1 MAKPPK
7 NDTRHHSPDSIF
19 KWIMNRQFTRLGIPI
34 QTQVEV
40 GYLPLTIDVV
50 IEPRNEA
57 EQQNVKSEIAL
68 PDVGAHNLIEFKSE
82 NDRLTISGLQRIVAR
97 ANLYMSQNDLLAPD
111 ITVTIICAGT
121 PKKVLSHYPS
131 HIKFES
137 LGGGYYRSTDK
148 LPIYI
153 VAINELEVTPK
164 NYPLLMFATSKRK
177 FVAFLRDAMGQDDS
191 DDNPI
196 ITFAYFLKSDLIKEI
211 NMPLKNRLSKEALA
225 FIIEDIGDEILS
237 CFSADEILSH
247 LSADEILSCFSP
259 DERLTGLS
267 ADERLTGLSVE
278 ERVAGL
284 SPEERRQ
291 LQRLLEQ

>member
-1 MAKPPK
+1 MAKPQK

-68 PDVGAHNLIEFKSE
+68 PDVGTHNLIEFKSE

-97 ANLYMSQNDLLAPD
+97 TNLYMSQNDLLAPD

-137 LGGGYYRSTDK
+137 LSGGYYRSTDK
-148 LPIYI
+148 LPIHI

-247 LSADEILSCFSP
+247 LSADEILSRF
-259 DERLTGLS
+259 S